1 MTLQKNASDNVQTLY
16 HLIKN
21 RSLTSIE
28 LRQLTKSSYPP
39 VRIADCK
46 RMGLSIYA
54 TYEPYIN
61 RNGHKSRVARYHL
74 ATPIKEAVK
83 IYNMIA
89 A

>member
-1 MTLQKNASDNVQTLY
+1 MTLPRNPSDNVSTLF

-28 LRQLTKSSYPP
+28 LRKLTKSSYPR

-46 RMGLSIYA
+46 ALGLSIRA

-61 RNGHKSRVARYHL
+61 RNGHSSRIARYTL
-74 ATPIKEAVK
+74 MTPITEAKK
-83 IYNMIA
+83 IYKKLA

>member
-1 MTLQKNASDNVQTLY
+1 MTLQKNASDNVSTLFW
-16 HLIKN
+16 LIKN

-46 RMGLSIYA
+46 AIGLSIHA

-61 RNGHKSRVARYHL
+61 RKGHKSRVARYTL
-74 ATPIKEAVK
+74 MTPLKDAK
-83 IYNMIA
+83 LIYKKIA